1 MQLVEKTREG
11 LRSLPA
17 RLITPQHA
25 RAAGAP
31 LATRILELLAA
42 GPSYPKEIAR
52 RLKVHEQ
59 LVYYHVRRLEKAR
72 IIKHARSEPRQGA
85 LANYYELAA
94 PALAMAFTP
103 FAPAAKLPGGGGEG
117 FLAPF
122 IEDGRLNA
130 RIIVGSPDPHGPDM
144 ARSRDGYYGMD
155 VALFLGT
162 FLTSVSQLN
171 VRLDTEV
178 SEEDLRR
185 NLIILGGP
193 IVNSITGRIN
203 EKLPIRFDP
212 GSHWA
217 VHSTLSGKHYHEDA
231 AGVVVRA
238 RNPFNPRAHV
248 LLLAGKRSSGTRA
261 VMIAF
266 LKHFAELSAGN
277 KHKPDVYAKVVEGVD
292 RDADGIIDDAQVLE

>member
-1 MQLVEKTREG
+1 MQLVEKTRDG
-11 LRSLPA
+11 LQSLPV
-17 RLITPQHA
+17 RLVSPPALRPAT
-25 RAAGAP
+25 AP
-31 LATRILELLAA
+31 LATRILQLLAES
-42 GPSYPKEIAR
+42 PSYPKEIAR
-52 RLKVHEQ
+52 TLKVHEQ

-72 IIKHARSEPRQGA
+72 IIRHARSEARQGA

-94 PALAMAFTP
+94 PALAVAFTP

-155 VALFLGT
+155 IALFLGT
-162 FLTSVSQLN
+162 FLTSVGELT

-178 SEEDLRR
+178 TEDDLRR
-185 NLIILGGP
+185 NLILIGGP
-193 IVNSITGRIN
+193 IVNTVTGRIN
-203 EKLPIRFDP
+203 EKLPVRFDP
-212 GSHWA
+212 QKHWA
-217 VHSTLSGKHYHEDA
+217 VHSTLSGTHYHEDA
-231 AGVVVRA
+231 AGVIVRA
-238 RNPFNPRAHV
+238 KNPFNPRAHV

-261 VMIAF
+261 VITAF
-266 LKHFAELSAGN
+266 LRHFAELAKGN
-277 KHKPDVYAKVVEGVD
+277 RHKPDIFAKVVQGVD